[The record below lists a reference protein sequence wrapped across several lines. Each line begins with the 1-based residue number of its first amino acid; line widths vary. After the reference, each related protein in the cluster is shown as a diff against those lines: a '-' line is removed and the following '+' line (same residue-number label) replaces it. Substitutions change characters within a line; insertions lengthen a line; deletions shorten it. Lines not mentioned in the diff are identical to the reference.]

1 MSSNPNSYDTVIVT
15 KDGMVSIDLRDTV
28 NRLSQL
34 IEDNHGCK
42 DINLQNCT
50 KDQLQ
55 HFMQQLYKTDDRD
68 LSDKNEL
75 DETTLIADSQKNFM
89 EISDDNTN
97 RPTLSLNVPT
107 FGPGSFWMLLYF

>member
-42 DINLQNCT
+42 VINLQNC
-50 KDQLQ
+50 
-55 HFMQQLYKTDDRD
+55 
-68 LSDKNEL
+68 SDKNEL
-75 DETTLIADSQKNFM
+75 NETTLTADSQDQYM
-89 EISDDNTN
+89 EISDYNTN